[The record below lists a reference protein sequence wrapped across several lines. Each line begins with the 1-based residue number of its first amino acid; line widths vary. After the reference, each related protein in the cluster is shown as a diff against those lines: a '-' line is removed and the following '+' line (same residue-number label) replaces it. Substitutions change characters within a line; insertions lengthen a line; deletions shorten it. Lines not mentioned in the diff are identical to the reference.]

1 MIEEFLANLKEFG
14 GKDNEIMKVA
24 ELKKVKQESRT
35 IEEFRRTV
43 RDSGYERRLLVEE
56 FK

>member
-35 IEEFRRTV
+35 IEEFRRIV

>member
-35 IEEFRRTV
+35 IEEFI
-43 RDSGYERRLLVEE
+43 
-56 FK
+56 